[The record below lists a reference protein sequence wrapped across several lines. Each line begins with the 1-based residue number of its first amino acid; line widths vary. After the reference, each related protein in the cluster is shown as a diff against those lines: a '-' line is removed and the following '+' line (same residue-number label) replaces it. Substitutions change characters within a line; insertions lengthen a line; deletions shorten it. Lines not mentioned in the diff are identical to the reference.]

1 MVLFKHKKILLMLGV
16 AMLFSGTAKAQ
27 MLDDEEGG
35 NWGGAMPT
43 LDFQMEGEE
52 TADALVMES
61 SAAQAPD
68 MVSSETAEKNAPAS
82 LGGASL
88 EANLPTMAAENSEN
102 ATRSEVVSWS
112 NDATPP
118 ERIYE
123 SKEIRMGADGLL
135 HEIETGKLVNGEV
148 RERYPSGKLLSKVR
162 FVDGAKQG
170 RALMLFE
177 NGTLLSEAFYQDG
190 KENGDVSAFYADG
203 NERLKVTFKDG
214 EPVSGYCMTADG
226 LKMEM
231 TTVQL
236 RAFQD
241 EGKIPCD
248 R

>member
-1 MVLFKHKKILLMLGV
+1 MILFKHKKILLMLGV

-35 NWGGAMPT
+35 NWGGSMPT
-43 LDFQMEGEE
+43 LDFQMEGDN
-52 TADALVMES
+52 TASARVMES

-68 MVSSETAEKNAPAS
+68 MISSETAKKKASAS
-82 LGGASL
+82 LSRASL
-88 EANLPTMAAENSEN
+88 DANLPAAAAENSEN
-102 ATRSEVVSWS
+102 ATHSAVISWS

-123 SKEIRMGADGLL
+123 SKEVRLDANGLL
-135 HEIETGKLVNGEV
+135 HEAESGKLVNGEV
-148 RERYPSGKLLSKVR
+148 RERYPSGKVLSKVR
-162 FVDGAKQG
+162 YMDGAKQG

-177 NGTLLSEAFYQDG
+177 NGTLLSEAFYLNG
-190 KENGDVSAFYADG
+190 KENGDVSAFYATGD
-203 NERLKVTFKDG
+203 ERFKVTFKDG
-214 EPVSGYCMTADG
+214 EPVSGYCMRMDG
-226 LKMEM
+226 EKVEM
-231 TTVQL
+231 TTGEL

>member
-43 LDFQMEGEE
+43 LDFQMEGDE
-52 TADALVMES
+52 TADARVMES
-61 SAAQAPD
+61 STAQASG
-68 MVSSETAEKNAPAS
+68 MISSETTEKKAPAS
-82 LGGASL
+82 LNGASL
-88 EANLPTMAAENSEN
+88 EENIGSLSSDRGEAVTN
-102 ATRSEVVSWS
+102 SPALSWS
-112 NDATPP
+112 NDSTPP

-123 SKEIRMGADGLL
+123 SKEVRLDANGLL
-135 HEIETGKLVNGEV
+135 HEAESGKLVNGEV
-148 RERYPSGKLLSKVR
+148 RERYPSGKVLSRVR
-162 FVDGAKQG
+162 YVDGAKQG

-177 NGTLLSEAFYQDG
+177 NGTLLSEAFYLNG
-190 KENGDVSAFYADG
+190 KENGDVSAFYATGD
-203 NERLKVTFKDG
+203 ERFKVTFKDG
-214 EPVSGYCMTADG
+214 EPVSGYCMRMDG
-226 LKMEM
+226 EKVEM
-231 TTVQL
+231 TTGEL

>member
-16 AMLFSGTAKAQ
+16 AMLFSGAAKAQ
-27 MLDDEEGG
+27 MLDDEDGG

-52 TADALVMES
+52 TSSALVMES
-61 SAAQAPD
+61 SAVQAPD

-88 EANLPTMAAENSEN
+88 EANLPTVAVEKDENVTGS
-102 ATRSEVVSWS
+102 AVVSWS

-123 SKEIRMGADGLL
+123 SKEVRLDANGLL
-135 HEIETGKLVNGEV
+135 HEAESGKLVNGEV
-148 RERYPSGKLLSKVR
+148 RERYPSGKVLSKVR
-162 FVDGAKQG
+162 YVDGAKQG

-177 NGTLLSEAFYQDG
+177 NGTLLSEAFYLNG

-203 NERLKVTFKDG
+203 NERFKVTFKDG
-214 EPVSGYCMTADG
+214 EPVSGYCMRVDG
-226 LKMEM
+226 EKVEM

-236 RAFQD
+236 RTFQD